1 MQTIL
6 YHNSS
11 GRDAFTGS
19 LKHKE
24 VHRAI
29 TMHPVKQHE
38 YLYRIHNYV
47 RVRVNETFLLFGH
60 RIGVEFV

>member
-11 GRDAFTGS
+11 GRDAFTGN
-19 LKHKE
+19 LKQKE

-29 TMHPVKQHE
+29 TMHPVKQPE
-38 YLYRIHNYV
+38 YLYKIHNYV
-47 RVRVNETFLLFGH
+47 RVGMQYVC
-60 RIGVEFV
+60 V